1 MTGRIVLLGPLSLP
15 FLQTLFVHLYQVA
28 TRSQDMN
35 YYQMVRNSQVGP
47 NTKSQL
53 LHHILLLLQ
62 PLNKNVEHMIVLVC
76 VFNLLRSSL
85 AIMSEITKTEVYIV
99 CRK

>member
-53 LHHILLLLQ
+53 LLHILLLLQ
-62 PLNKNVEHMIVLVC
+62 PLNRKVEYMTVLVC